1 MSQKNQDIPN
11 KSHTFHE
18 ASDLEELLQ
27 NLMTVF
33 KKMEAAESD
42 GRWDFGTGDL
52 LTSTEINTIEVVG
65 HNSGLNI
72 TDLAEL
78 RGLSKSSISQ
88 IISRLSE
95 KNLVHKY
102 RKIDNEKEILIAL
115 TPRGEIAFLGH
126 EQFHAQVKEQ
136 LMDNIGPISEEEIK
150 NLMRICKGIEK
161 TSEWIVQRL
170 NKQDPYFQMSR

>member
-1 MSQKNQDIPN
+1 MQPENRNISDKFQ
-11 KSHTFHE
+11 TLHE
-18 ASDLEELLQ
+18 PSDMGELLQ
-27 NLMTVF
+27 NLMKVF
-33 KKMEAAESD
+33 KKMEAAEAD

-52 LTSTEINTIEVVG
+52 LTSTEINTIDVVG
-65 HNSGLNI
+65 HNSGINI

-95 KNLVHKY
+95 KNLVRKY
-102 RKIDNEKEILIAL
+102 RNIGNEKEILLSL

-126 EQFHAQVKEQ
+126 KQFHAKVKDQ
-136 LMDNIGPISEEEIK
+136 LTDNIGPISEEEIR

-161 TSEWIVQRL
+161 TSEWVVQRL
-170 NKQDPYFQMSR
+170 NKQDPLS

>member
-1 MSQKNQDIPN
+1 MSQKSQNIPD
-11 KSHTFHE
+11 KIQTFHE
-18 ASDLEELLQ
+18 SSDLEDLLQ
-27 NLMTVF
+27 NLMKVF

-78 RGLSKSSISQ
+78 RGLSKSNISQ

-95 KNLVHKY
+95 KNLVRKC
-102 RKIDNEKEILIAL
+102 RKIDNEKEIFIVL

-126 EQFHAQVKEQ
+126 EQFHAKVKEQ
-136 LMDNIGPISEEEIK
+136 LMKNIGPISEEEIK
-150 NLMRICKGIEK
+150 NLMRICSGIET

-170 NKQDPYFQMSR
+170 NKQDPHLRMSR